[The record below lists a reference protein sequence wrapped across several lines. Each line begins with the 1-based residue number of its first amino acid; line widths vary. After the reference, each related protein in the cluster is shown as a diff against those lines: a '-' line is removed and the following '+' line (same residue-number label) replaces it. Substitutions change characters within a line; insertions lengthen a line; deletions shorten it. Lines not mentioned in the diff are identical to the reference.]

1 MIYVVSDIHGKRKK
15 FDVIMRKIKLKPE
28 DRIYVRGDVIDRG
41 KDGIKILLDL
51 MKMNN
56 AIVLLCDLE
65 IMLLKLIKPTVE
77 YMARC

>member
-1 MIYVVSDIHGKRKK
+1 MIYVVSDIRCERKK

-28 DRIYVRGDVIDRG
+28 DRLYVIGDVIDRG

-65 IMLLKLIKPTVE
+65 IMLLKLINPTVE

>member
-1 MIYVVSDIHGKRKK
+1 MIYVVSDIRGERKK

-28 DRIYVRGDVIDRG
+28 DRLYVIGDVIDRG